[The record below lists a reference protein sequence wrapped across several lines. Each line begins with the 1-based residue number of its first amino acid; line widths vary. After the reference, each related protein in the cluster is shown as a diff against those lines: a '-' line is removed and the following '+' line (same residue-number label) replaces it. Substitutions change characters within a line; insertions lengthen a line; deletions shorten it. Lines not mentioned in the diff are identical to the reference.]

1 MKKLSIFLTI
11 SLLVSSLSGFAQG
24 KSGDVKSG
32 SASKTS
38 VGRVSSSNSSSS
50 KMNMRTGT
58 SARSNSGPKMR
69 VGDANTAHRPHRTD
83 NYTKPNHTIT
93 APVVPQPVVQE
104 GVSNSGH
111 GIVSI
116 AGNHCVNRFSFLN
129 PYALLLP
136 NNCQW
141 ILPYWNNQF
150 FYTPISQVDNLSF
163 NEELILMNTSNEVLT
178 IEVEFTSDRYF
189 TKAQVVV
196 LQPGE
201 TFKISQ
207 RYVYPS
213 NEVQQTA
220 IGKLRYDRYNVRV
233 YVGSEVKDQPDQS
246 ASGVCVDQNI
256 YLSLTPNGVN

>member
-11 SLLVSSLSGFAQG
+11 SLVVASLSGFSQG

-32 SASKTS
+32 SSSKTS
-38 VGRVSSSNSSSS
+38 IGRVSSSSS
-50 KMNMRTGT
+50 T
-58 SARSNSGPKMR
+58 SAKASMRAGSTAQSNSAPKMR
-69 VGDANTAHRPHRTD
+69 VGDSNTAHRPHRTD
-83 NYTKPNHTIT
+83 NYTKPNYNNT
-93 APVVPQPVVQE
+93 APAVPQPVV
-104 GVSNSGH
+104 VDVPNTGH

-150 FYTPISQVDNLSF
+150 FNTPINQVDDLSF

-178 IEVEFTSDRYF
+178 IEVEFTTDKYF

-207 RYVYPS
+207 RYVYPN
-213 NEVQQTA
+213 NEAQQTA